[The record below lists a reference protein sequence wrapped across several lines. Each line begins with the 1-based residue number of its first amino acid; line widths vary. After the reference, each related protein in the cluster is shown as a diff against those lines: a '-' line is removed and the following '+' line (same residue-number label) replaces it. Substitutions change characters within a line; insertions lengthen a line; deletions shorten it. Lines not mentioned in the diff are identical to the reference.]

1 MTRALRSLR
10 MTWAPRWLV
19 PTSGLLVLLLSLPAV
34 LPAQS
39 ADARIRAQREELD
52 RVRRERAD
60 LERRMVNLQGS
71 VHDLRDEVANLE
83 QQRAAT
89 ELVIQTLDRQLAAVT
104 SDIELTSN
112 RMAMAE
118 GDLEHRRGTLS
129 KRLVDI
135 YKRGPLYSAEALLT
149 ARSFGELVARYKYLH
164 ELAVHDRA
172 LVRRV
177 EALRDDIARQRGE
190 LVKLRDAVE
199 ENRSDKQR
207 EEERLAIL
215 GRVRSTSLQVAQ
227 RSTQQIQDRLSRIR
241 QSEARLS
248 GVIAS
253 IEAER
258 KRTENTRPNA
268 PRAPSALK
276 TTDLGKL
283 DWPVDGTFLFRFGR
297 VINPNNT
304 TTRWNGVGIAA
315 AIGTPVKSV
324 APGTV
329 VSVGQLGT
337 YGLTVILDHG
347 GGYFSIY
354 ASLNSVP
361 PAIHKGSAI
370 KKGDILG
377 TVGISDPDLK
387 PHLHFE
393 IRTPPNGNAVDPES
407 WLRGTR

>member
-1 MTRALRSLR
+1 MLS
-10 MTWAPRWLV
+10 V
-19 PTSGLLVLLLSLPAV
+19 PDR
-34 LPAQS
+34 LPAQT
-39 ADARIRAQREELD
+39 ADARIRTQREELD

-60 LERRMVNLQGS
+60 LERRMANLQGS
-71 VHDLRDEVANLE
+71 VHDLRDEVANLDR
-83 QQRAAT
+83 QRIAT
-89 ELVIQTLDRQLAAVT
+89 ELVLQTLDRQLAAIAKDVEEAT
-104 SDIELTSN
+104 N

-118 GDLEHRRGTLS
+118 GNLLYRKNTLS

-135 YKRGPLYSAEALLT
+135 YKRGPLHSAEALLT

-177 EALRDDIARQRGE
+177 EALRNDIVRQRAE

-199 ENRSDKQR
+199 ENRGDKQR

-215 GRVRSTSLQVAQ
+215 ARMRSSSLQQAQ
-227 RSTQQIQDRLSRIR
+227 RSTQQIQERLARIR
-241 QSEARLS
+241 QSESRLS

-253 IEAER
+253 FEADR
-258 KRTENTRPNA
+258 RRTEGTRRNA
-268 PRAPSALK
+268 PRAPSTLK
-276 TTDLGKL
+276 TTDLGTL
-283 DWPVDGTFLFRFGR
+283 NWPVDGTFLFRFGR

-315 AIGTPVKSV
+315 PIGTPVKSV

-361 PAIHKGSAI
+361 PAVRKGSAMR
-370 KKGDILG
+370 KGDVLG

-407 WLRGTR
+407 WLRGAR

>member
-1 MTRALRSLR
+1 MIGSRQF
-10 MTWAPRWLV
+10 
-19 PTSGLLVLLLSLPAV
+19 LLLLLLALPAV
-34 LPAQS
+34 LPSQS
-39 ADARIRAQREELD
+39 ADARIRSQREELD
-52 RVRRERAD
+52 RIRRERAE
-60 LERRMVNLQGS
+60 LERRMANLQGN
-71 VHDLRDEVANLE
+71 VHDLADEVANLDR
-83 QQRAAT
+83 QRAAT
-89 ELVIQTLDRQLAAVT
+89 ELVIKTLDAQLAA
-104 SDIELTSN
+104 IEKDVEETTN
-112 RMAMAE
+112 RVAMAE
-118 GDLEHRRGTLS
+118 GNLTFRKGTLS
-129 KRLVDI
+129 RRLVDI

-164 ELAVHDRA
+164 ELALHDRA

-177 EALRDDIARQRGE
+177 ELLRNDIVRQRAE

-199 ENRSDKQR
+199 ENRGDKQR
-207 EEERLAIL
+207 EEERLSIL
-215 GRVRSTSLQVAQ
+215 GRVRSTSLQQAQ
-227 RSTQQIQDRLSRIR
+227 RSSQQIRDRLSRIR
-241 QSEARLS
+241 QSESRLT
-248 GVIAS
+248 GVLATID
-253 IEAER
+253 AER
-258 KRTENTRPNA
+258 RRTESARPNA
-268 PRAPSALK
+268 PRASSTLR

-315 AIGTPVKSV
+315 PIGTPVKSV

-354 ASLNSVP
+354 ASLNSV
-361 PAIHKGSAI
+361 ATGIRKGSAVR
-370 KKGDILG
+370 KGDGLG

-407 WLRGTR
+407 WLRGSR

>member
-1 MTRALRSLR
+1 LF
-10 MTWAPRWLV
+10 
-19 PTSGLLVLLLSLPAV
+19 LLIAV
-34 LPAQS
+34 AFALPAQT
-39 ADARIRAQREELD
+39 ADARIRTQREELD
-52 RVRRERAD
+52 RIRRERAD
-60 LERRMVNLQGS
+60 LERRMANLQGS
-71 VHDLRDEVANLE
+71 VHDLRDEVANLDR
-83 QQRAAT
+83 QRVAT
-89 ELVIQTLDRQLAAVT
+89 ELVLKTLDRQLAAIAIVVEET
-104 SDIELTSN
+104 TN

-118 GDLEHRRGTLS
+118 GDLLYRKNALS

-135 YKRGPLYSAEALLT
+135 YKRGPLNSAEALLT

-177 EALRDDIARQRGE
+177 EALRNDIIRQRAE

-199 ENRSDKQR
+199 DNRGDKQR

-215 GRVRSTSLQVAQ
+215 TRMRSTSLQQAQ
-227 RSTQQIQDRLSRIR
+227 RSTQQIQERLARIR
-241 QSEARLS
+241 QSESRLS

-253 IEAER
+253 IEADR
-258 KRTENTRPNA
+258 RRTEEARPNA
-268 PRAPSALK
+268 PRAPSTLK

-315 AIGTPVKSV
+315 PIGTPVKSV

-361 PAIHKGSAI
+361 PAVHKGSVL
-370 KKGDILG
+370 KKGDVLG

-407 WLRGTR
+407 WLRGAR

>member
-1 MTRALRSLR
+1 M
-10 MTWAPRWLV
+10 
-19 PTSGLLVLLLSLPAV
+19 LVLLVAPPLR
-34 LPAQS
+34 AQMV
-39 ADARIRAQREELD
+39 DARIRTQREELD

-60 LERRMVNLQGS
+60 LERRMANLQGN
-71 VHDLRDEVANLE
+71 VHDLRDEVANLDR
-83 QQRAAT
+83 QHAAT
-89 ELVIQTLDRQLAAVT
+89 ELVIQTLDRQLAAITADVEET
-104 SDIELTSN
+104 TN

-118 GDLEHRRGTLS
+118 GDLTYRRTALT

-135 YKRGPLYSAEALLT
+135 YKRGPLHSAEALLT

-177 EALRDDIARQRGE
+177 EALRNDIVRQRAE

-199 ENRSDKQR
+199 DNRADKLR
-207 EEERLAIL
+207 EEERLGIL
-215 GRVRSTSLQVAQ
+215 GRLRSTSLQQAQ
-227 RSTQQIQDRLSRIR
+227 RSTQQIQDRLARIR
-241 QSEARLS
+241 QSESRLS
-248 GVIAS
+248 SVLAS

-258 KRTENTRPNA
+258 RRTEGARPNA
-268 PRAPSALK
+268 PRTPSTLR

-315 AIGTPVKSV
+315 PIGTPVKSV
-324 APGTV
+324 APGAV

-347 GGYFSIY
+347 GGFFSIY
-354 ASLNSVP
+354 ASLNSASASVR
-361 PAIHKGSAI
+361 KGSVLR
-370 KKGDILG
+370 KGDVLG

-387 PHLHFE
+387 AHLHFE

-407 WLRGTR
+407 WLRGVR

>member
-1 MTRALRSLR
+1 MLR
-10 MTWAPRWLV
+10 
-19 PTSGLLVLLLSLPAV
+19 
-34 LPAQS
+34 
-39 ADARIRAQREELD
+39 
-52 RVRRERAD
+52 
-60 LERRMVNLQGS
+60 
-71 VHDLRDEVANLE
+71 
-83 QQRAAT
+83 
-89 ELVIQTLDRQLAAVT
+89 TLDRQLAAITTDVEET
-104 SDIELTSN
+104 TN

-118 GDLEHRRGTLS
+118 GNLLYRKTTLS
-129 KRLVDI
+129 TRLVDI

-177 EALRDDIARQRGE
+177 EALRNDIVRQRAE

-199 ENRSDKQR
+199 DNRGDKQR

-215 GRVRSTSLQVAQ
+215 TRMRSTSLQQAQ
-227 RSTQQIQDRLSRIR
+227 RSTQQIQERLARIR
-241 QSEARLS
+241 QSESRLS
-248 GVIAS
+248 GVIAT

-258 KRTENTRPNA
+258 RRTEGARPNA
-268 PRAPSALK
+268 PRTPSTLR

-315 AIGTPVKSV
+315 PIGTPVKSV

-361 PAIHKGSAI
+361 PAVRKGSVAR
-370 KKGDILG
+370 KGDVLG
-377 TVGISDPDLK
+377 TVGISDPDLE

-393 IRTPPNGNAVDPES
+393 IRTPPNGSAVDPES
-407 WLRGTR
+407 WLRGAR